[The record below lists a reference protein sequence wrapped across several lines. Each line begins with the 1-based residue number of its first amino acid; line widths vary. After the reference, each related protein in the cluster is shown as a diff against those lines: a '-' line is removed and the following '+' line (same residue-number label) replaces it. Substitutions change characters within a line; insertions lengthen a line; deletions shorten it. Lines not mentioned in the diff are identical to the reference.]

1 MARVIGQKMSEILGV
16 AIPVENRTGANGT
29 IAMRQAAQSAPDGYT
44 MTIAGA
50 TVMAITPHT
59 TANLGYDPVKD
70 FIGVATVS
78 KSPIVIA
85 TNPSVSARTLKELI
99 EMSKGGDLTMG
110 SSGVGGIAHLAIEM
124 FNTAGGKAVHVPY
137 TGGAPAATDVVA
149 GHTKSLAMD
158 LAPLQAFIED
168 GKMRAIAVV
177 GEGRSIMLPNVPTAI
192 EQGFAG
198 MSADNWYAIVGAGR
212 HAAADR
218 GEAARGGAGRNQC
231 AGGEG
236 ETRQD
241 RLRDVADGLARGL
254 SGVPQARARPLGRG
268 REGGGTRRRNRL
280 LHLRAGRL
288 HDRRPFLRFVAD
300 EFRGALRRRAFHRV
314 DAELREPLLH
324 LVARHRGI
332 GFAIE
337 PLDDRAR
344 RAFRRQHH
352 DAGIGLPLRHAG
364 FGRGRDLRHQ
374 RRALRRRR
382 RQRAHAR
389 PTGCAARPSACPT
402 A

>member
-1 MARVIGQKMSEILGV
+1 
-16 AIPVENRTGANGT
+16 
-29 IAMRQAAQSAPDGYT
+29 

-85 TNPSVSARTLKELI
+85 TNPSVQARTLKELI

-168 GKMRAIAVV
+168 NKMRAIAVV

-198 MSADNWYAIVGAGR
+198 MSADNWYAVIVPAGTPQPIVAKL
-212 HAAADR
+212 HAAALQATNAPEVKEKLAKIGSETLPMASPADFPAFLQRELDR
-218 GEAARGGAGRNQC
+218 WGTIVKAAKL
-231 AGGEG
+231 EKK
-236 ETRQD
+236 
-241 RLRDVADGLARGL
+241 
-254 SGVPQARARPLGRG
+254 
-268 REGGGTRRRNRL
+268 
-280 LHLRAGRL
+280 
-288 HDRRPFLRFVAD
+288 
-300 EFRGALRRRAFHRV
+300 
-314 DAELREPLLH
+314 
-324 LVARHRGI
+324 
-332 GFAIE
+332 
-337 PLDDRAR
+337 
-344 RAFRRQHH
+344 
-352 DAGIGLPLRHAG
+352 
-364 FGRGRDLRHQ
+364 
-374 RRALRRRR
+374 
-382 RQRAHAR
+382 
-389 PTGCAARPSACPT
+389 
-402 A
+402 